1 MLNRCIKMYD
11 TVAEIYKLVNFIDER
26 FQKMLE
32 LKQLLKKDI
41 YDGKK
46 LKTLYKELV
55 RLSQRVLSSIRL
67 IKSTEKCLNRPFMFN
82 RQAYDDDFMFHELRR
97 KRLQILSVCPQ
108 LNDSHEMM
116 MFMKQDGEVCDVRR
130 LNREDFSLDKSEHLW
145 HSDKGD
151 MLSQIDDAPTA
162 DDFTELNRR
171 DNDSPMEK
179 TSVA

>member
-1 MLNRCIKMYD
+1 MYD

-32 LKQLLKKDI
+32 LKKLLKKDI

-82 RQAYDDDFMFHELRR
+82 RQAYDDDFMFLELRR
-97 KRLQILSVCPQ
+97 KRLQILSVCP
-108 LNDSHEMM
+108 
-116 MFMKQDGEVCDVRR
+116 
-130 LNREDFSLDKSEHLW
+130 
-145 HSDKGD
+145 
-151 MLSQIDDAPTA
+151 
-162 DDFTELNRR
+162 
-171 DNDSPMEK
+171 
-179 TSVA
+179 